1 MKIAVLGP
9 PWLSVPPLGYGGT
22 ERVFYN
28 VAEGLVKRGHEV
40 TLYAT
45 GDSHFSSKLEY
56 LYPKAL
62 GNNLDLKLNPFYI
75 LNHLHHFYK
84 NADSRFDIIHDN
96 ASDMMLSVYFASM
109 IKTPTVFTMHGTY
122 INNPKDPYSTYQIMT
137 SIRNTLVDFRNM
149 NFVSL
154 SNAQRTIIPEL
165 NYVKTIYNGIQL
177 QDYTFNAQGAEQ
189 IIWIGRVNATKG
201 PEIAFSVASNLKK
214 KMVLRGYIDSGDRP
228 YYETQVKPLTGEI
241 NEISGIEEKSTFLG
255 NAKLYLFPIQYEDT
269 CPLTPLESMSCGT
282 PVVTFARG
290 AMPEQMID
298 GKTGYLVNP
307 SDNDIRGNWIIKKT
321 GIEGLAEA
329 VERIYAMPEKEYY
342 EMRQS
347 CRIHI
352 EKQFSVD
359 KMVSE
364 YEKVY
369 EQILN
374 KK

>member
-28 VAEGLVKRGHEV
+28 VAEGLVKKGHEV

-75 LNHLHHFYK
+75 LNHLQHFYK

-122 INNPKDPYSTYQIMT
+122 INNPKDPYSVYNIMT
-137 SIRNTLVDFRNM
+137 SIRNTLVDFKNM

-165 NYVKTIYNGIQL
+165 NYVKTVYNGIQL
-177 QDYTFNAQGAEQ
+177 NNYSFDGTGAEN

-201 PEIAFSVASNLKK
+201 PEVAFSVASRLKRHIH
-214 KMVLRGYIDSGDRP
+214 MRGYIDAGDRT
-228 YYETQVKPLTGEI
+228 YYETQVKPVTGEI
-241 NEISGIEEKSTFLG
+241 DEIKGSEEKSIFFG
-255 NAKLYLFPIQYEDT
+255 KAKLYLFPIQYEDT

-282 PVVTFARG
+282 PVITFARG
-290 AMPEQMID
+290 AMPEQIID

-307 SDNDIRGNWIIKKT
+307 SDDDIRGSWIIKKT

-329 VERIYAMPEKEYY
+329 IERIYAMSENEYQ
-342 EMRQS
+342 EMRRA
-347 CRIHI
+347 CRAHI
-352 EKQFSVD
+352 EQKFSVD
-359 KMVSE
+359 QMVNE
-364 YEKVY
+364 YESVY

>member
-28 VAEGLVKRGHEV
+28 VAEGLVKKGHEV
-40 TLYAT
+40 TLFAT
-45 GDSHFSSKLEY
+45 GDSHFSSRLEY
-56 LYPKAL
+56 FYPKAL

-75 LNHLHHFYK
+75 LSHLHYFYK

-109 IKTPTVFTMHGTY
+109 IKTPTVFTMHGSY
-122 INNPKDPYSTYQIMT
+122 INNPKDPYSVYQIMT
-137 SIRNTLVDFRNM
+137 SIRKTLGEFKDM

-154 SNAQRTIIPEL
+154 SDAQRTIIPEL
-165 NYVKTIYNGIQL
+165 NYVKTIYNGILL
-177 QDYTFNAQGAEQ
+177 QNYSLNTQDSDQ
-189 IIWIGRVNATKG
+189 IIWIGRVNPTKG
-201 PEIAFSVASNLKK
+201 PEVAYSVATQLKK
-214 KMVLRGYIDSGDRP
+214 KIILRGYIDSGDRS

-241 NEISGIEEKSTFLG
+241 KEISGIEEKSSFFG

-269 CPLTPLESMSCGT
+269 CPLTPLESMACGT
-282 PVVTFARG
+282 PVVTYARG
-290 AMPEQMID
+290 AMLEQMID
-298 GKTGYLVNP
+298 GKTGFIVNP
-307 SDNDIRGNWIIKKT
+307 SNNDIRGNWIIKKA
-321 GIEGLAEA
+321 GIDGLREA
-329 VERIYAMPEKEYY
+329 IERIYSMPENEYRA
-342 EMRQS
+342 MRLN
-347 CRIHI
+347 CRTHI
-352 EKQFSVD
+352 ENKFSVN
-359 KMVSE
+359 KMVDE